1 MPELKVASLGAEH
14 HQGLL
19 SLMRAAS
26 AGCFCRFWHFTGDDN
41 AWQARC
47 NRDADTNRAELEEAL
62 GHAEARGVVALIDGE
77 VVGWLKLAPASSM
90 EKIRT
95 RRLYRTLPCFQTP
108 RGGVYV
114 VGCMLVR
121 PDARRR
127 GVGRALIAASVEAV
141 RAWGGRALEAMPR
154 VASSATRDDELWTG
168 PLQPFLEAGFV
179 QVDGPD
185 PYPVLRFE
193 LVEDD
198 ACSASPHA

>member
-1 MPELKVASLGAEH
+1 MPELVVEEVRD
-14 HQGLL
+14 QGLL
-19 SLMRAAS
+19 ALMREAS
-26 AGCFCRFWHFTGDDN
+26 AGCYCRFWHFSGDDN

-47 NRDADTNRAELEEAL
+47 NRDASVNRSELEEAL
-62 GHAEARGVVALIDGE
+62 RTGHAEARGLVALLDGE

-95 RRLYRTLPCFQTP
+95 RRLYRTLPCFATP
-108 RGGVYV
+108 RAGVYV
-114 VGCMLVR
+114 IGCVLVR
-121 PDARRR
+121 PDARRQ
-127 GVGRALIAASVEAV
+127 GVARALIAASVDAV
-141 RAWGGRALEAMPR
+141 RAWGGRALEALPR

-185 PYPVLRFE
+185 AYPVLRFE